1 MMPFNELTP
10 EQKLQVT
17 IVRIDIIL
25 EWIWHVLRI
34 AVPIMLIVTVLALV
48 LAKWRHRRRTR

>member
-1 MMPFNELTP
+1 MMPFSELTP

-34 AVPIMLIVTVLALV
+34 AVPIMLIVTVFAIL
-48 LAKWRHRRRTR
+48 LAKWRRRR

>member
-25 EWIWHVLRI
+25 EWIWNVLRI
-34 AVPIMLIVTVLALV
+34 AVPIMLIVTVFALL
-48 LAKWRHRRRTR
+48 LAKWRRRR

>member
-1 MMPFNELTP
+1 MMPFSELTP

-25 EWIWHVLRI
+25 EWIWHVLRN

-48 LAKWRHRRRTR
+48 LAKWRRRR